1 MWKQGQVYLAFVQT
15 PLPYNGI
22 IVEFFFS
29 LRFVSSTL
37 YSAIEV
43 SNKLLF
49 RIAYS
54 TIRELANSID
64 KSESRVLLVG
74 QSNPSFE
81 GNAKLRSLK
90 SDEDFS
96 CMIKLTQ

>member
-15 PLPYNGI
+15 PLPYNSI
-22 IVEFFFS
+22 VVEFFFS

-64 KSESRVLLVG
+64 KSESRVLLVQG
-74 QSNPSFE
+74 MDKFFLQS
-81 GNAKLRSLK
+81 
-90 SDEDFS
+90 
-96 CMIKLTQ
+96 LTLFQPRNMRV